1 MIVQHILIPNYYWHL
16 IVLYNCNCAD
26 NSSVI
31 QYLQSIDCS
40 KKLLDDAND
49 NIKSCRL
56 NIGLTYSN
64 FFLRRSVMVIGKTTS
79 RNQFINTVTHEVY
92 HLIRQMSKMCN
103 IKTEEEQATLS
114 GDVNMQLYPVLHI
127 LMQDKV

>member
-1 MIVQHILIPNYYWHL
+1 MNT
-16 IVLYNCNCAD
+16 
-26 NSSVI
+26 
-31 QYLQSIDCS
+31 
-40 KKLLDDAND
+40 
-49 NIKSCRL
+49 
-56 NIGLTYSN
+56 GLTYSN

-103 IKTEEEQATLS
+103 IKTEEEQATLL
-114 GDVNMQLYPVLHI
+114 GDINMQLYPVLHI